1 MPTSAHSQTRNS
13 AGAETGTPAD
23 TATATEARTSGRRQE
38 RPTGPEQ
45 GPTVEQT
52 AADLGERWREA
63 TTETSTA
70 IQDVARHNQEAAAR
84 AADAL
89 LELTL
94 QLNPVAL
101 FGRAVRSLG
110 DDDRP
115 SGARD
120 VVDDGFRMAETALAT
135 QRGFVDQLLTAQR
148 RVIGEIVAVGA
159 SLTAIGREQAAR
171 VG

>member
-13 AGAETGTPAD
+13 AHTETGTPAD
-23 TATATEARTSGRRQE
+23 AATATEARTSGPRQE

-45 GPTVEQT
+45 GPPVEQVAT
-52 AADLGERWREA
+52 ELGERWRE
-63 TTETSTA
+63 TTAEASTA
-70 IQDVARHNQEAAAR
+70 IKEVARHNQEAAAR

-101 FGRAVRSLG
+101 FGRAVRGLS
-110 DDDRP
+110 DDVRP

-135 QRGFVDQLLTAQR
+135 QRGFVDQVFTAQR
-148 RVIGEIVAVGA
+148 RVIGEIVAVGE
-159 SLTAIGREQAAR
+159 SLTAVGREQAAR